1 MNIKDLIKNNT
12 VNFDHYQGGVFY
24 YNVKNREEIYQF
36 PVPQKDI
43 EATEFPT
50 LLAEDKAI
58 YFMRYIRKAIS
69 NNQLVELK

>member
-1 MNIKDLIKNNT
+1 MELKDFIKDNV
-12 VNFDHYQGGVFY
+12 VNFDHYQGGIFY
-24 YNVKNREEIYQF
+24 YNVKVGDNLYQF

-50 LLAEDKAI
+50 LLAQDKAI

-69 NNQLVELK
+69 SNSLLVI